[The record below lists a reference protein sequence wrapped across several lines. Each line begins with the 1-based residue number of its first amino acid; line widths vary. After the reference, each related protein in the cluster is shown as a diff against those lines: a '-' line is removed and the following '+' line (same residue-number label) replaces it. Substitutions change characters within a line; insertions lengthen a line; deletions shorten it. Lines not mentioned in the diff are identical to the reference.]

1 MKEDQKDSNKKTT
14 SNPKEQQNKEL
25 FTKHPAPK
33 KYRNKSVN
41 KYKVN
46 INPNIKRNLI
56 NYNNDLNLLGNM
68 GIDKKVQDIIFDQ
81 NPNPNLNNN
90 NIKPE
95 INSYKNVNQVINHN
109 VQRHFFG

>member
-14 SNPKEQQNKEL
+14 SNPKDEQNKEL

-56 NYNNDLNLLGNM
+56 NNNLNLLGSL
-68 GIDKKVQDIIFDQ
+68 GIDKNVQDLIVNQ
-81 NPNPNLNNN
+81 NKNLNYNN
-90 NIKPE
+90 NVPNMPARKRTKTMHLKNQNN
-95 INSYKNVNQVINHN
+95 INK
-109 VQRHFFG
+109 G